1 MVPCVLGCA
10 RQSCLRSPRSCDTWL
25 PLAANGHVRAG
36 LRRVGEGEDRALAEH
51 RGDSDG
57 GILLL
62 LEQHLRLEQERVE
75 TRRRELDEAARL
87 LTSATSR
94 SLGARETGAE
104 PLAPA
109 VTPTVV
115 NRLLTESRGMV
126 RNFVLTVDQG
136 PALDEATVRANRD
149 RIERGDP
156 QRAVYPAEV
165 LTTPGGQR
173 WLGIWA
179 EAGEDQRVLPT
190 TSTEF
195 AVFGETAVVALGE
208 WDDVEAGYVL
218 LRDPLVIRLYTAYF
232 DLAWRHAVPVPS
244 DEGDGDGDPRL
255 VELLE
260 LGVKDEAIA
269 RHLGVSLRTVRRR
282 VARLM
287 SVNGVD
293 TRFQLGWVLASRR
306 H

>member
-1 MVPCVLGCA
+1 MGGDHGATEGALLLVLEE
-10 RQSCLRSPRSCDTWL
+10 Q
-25 PLAANGHVRAG
+25 
-36 LRRVGEGEDRALAEH
+36 LRR
-51 RGDSDG
+51 
-57 GILLL
+57 
-62 LEQHLRLEQERVE
+62 ERE
-75 TRRRELDEAARL
+75 RIEARRRDLDEAADL

-94 SLGARETGAE
+94 SLGAHDTRSEDLSGSV
-104 PLAPA
+104 APS
-109 VTPTVV
+109 VV

-136 PALDEATVRANRD
+136 PALDEATVRANRE
-149 RIERGDP
+149 RMERGDT
-156 QRAVYPAEV
+156 QRAIYPAEV
-165 LTTPGGQR
+165 LTTVRGQR

-190 TSTEF
+190 TATEF
-195 AVFGETAVVALGE
+195 AVFGDTAVVALGH
-208 WDDVEAGYVL
+208 WDDVDGGYVL

-232 DLAWRHAVPVPS
+232 DLAWRHALPAPGPG
-244 DEGDGDGDPRL
+244 EEERGDPRL

-260 LGVKDEAIA
+260 LGLKDEAIA

-287 SVNGVD
+287 AVNGVD

-306 H
+306 S